1 MSHEGVNTHPRRHLP
16 IMAAESLKS
25 RQIQPRRLSL
35 TTSFVLIL
43 FVNSGQYSVSIEVD
57 LEK

>member
-1 MSHEGVNTHPRRHLP
+1 
-16 IMAAESLKS
+16 MAAESLKS
-25 RQIQPRRLSL
+25 RQIQPRRLPL

>member
-1 MSHEGVNTHPRRHLP
+1 
-16 IMAAESLKS
+16 MAAESLKS